1 MGQAKGLLLVS
12 SFLFDNFPGFAEPL
26 PGVVHAPKGL
36 SSYGMISFGKFIH
49 FLGFQMIC
57 FLQVC
62 RRLDANTNTF
72 ASASSFSSKEIDP
85 ISRGGT
91 ARTCVRSKTHSSRAA
106 LPYRVQHL
114 SRGHILPHYL

>member
-1 MGQAKGLLLVS
+1 MGQAKRLLLVS

-49 FLGFQMIC
+49 FLGIY

-62 RRLDANTNTF
+62 RRLNANTNTF
-72 ASASSFSSKEIDP
+72 TSASSFSSKEIDP

-114 SRGHILPHYL
+114 SRGRVLLHYV